1 MLLGEKIRN
10 ARVEA
15 GLTQEEFAEMI
26 MVSRAAVAKWEG
38 GRGLPDVAN
47 LKVIADALGV
57 TVDYLLDKDNPI
69 DLSIIKKPID
79 LAKYGL
85 NAKLGVRKKIKI
97 KEQIIRDEYADDEII
112 MLTVTKFIPNSSE
125 KFMDNFIGCITTLFG
140 GIPLFDTF
148 AFGKAVESIGS
159 EQYYLVNK
167 KEKQFFVLITD
178 EYIISRMMRVKFTD
192 KKMCV
197 GDKEFTQ
204 VGKLREVKS

>member
-15 GLTQEEFAEMI
+15 GLTQEELAEMI

-57 TVDYLLDKDNPI
+57 TVDYLLDKDNAI

-79 LAKYGL
+79 VAKYGL

-97 KEQIIRDEYADDEII
+97 KEQIIRDEYADAEII
-112 MLTVTKFIPNSSE
+112 MLTVPKFIPNSSE
-125 KFMDNFIGCITTLFG
+125 KFMDNFIGWITTLFSD
-140 GIPLFDTF
+140 IPLFDTF

-204 VGKLREVKS
+204 VGKLRDK

>member
-15 GLTQEEFAEMI
+15 GLTQEELAEMI

-38 GRGLPDVAN
+38 DRGLPDVAN

-57 TVDYLLDKDNPI
+57 TVDYLLDKDNAI

-85 NAKLGVRKKIKI
+85 NAKLGIHKKIKM
-97 KEQIIRDEYADDEII
+97 KEQIIRDEYADAEII

-125 KFMDNFIGCITTLFG
+125 KNMDNFIGGISTLFG
-140 GIPLFDTF
+140 GLPLFDTF

>member
-15 GLTQEEFAEMI
+15 SLTQEELAEMI

-57 TVDYLLDKDNPI
+57 TVDYLLDKDNAI
-69 DLSIIKKPID
+69 DV
-79 LAKYGL
+79 AKYGL

-97 KEQIIRDEYADDEII
+97 KEQIIRDEYADAEII

-125 KFMDNFIGCITTLFG
+125 KFMDNFIGWITTLFSD
-140 GIPLFDTF
+140 IPLFDTF

-204 VGKLREVKS
+204 VGKLRDK

>member
-1 MLLGEKIRN
+1 MKFDFC
-10 ARVEA
+10 
-15 GLTQEEFAEMI
+15 TH
-26 MVSRAAVAKWEG
+26 
-38 GRGLPDVAN
+38 
-47 LKVIADALGV
+47 
-57 TVDYLLDKDNPI
+57 
-69 DLSIIKKPID
+69 IKAYSLH
-79 LAKYGL
+79 LASL
-85 NAKLGVRKKIKI
+85 
-97 KEQIIRDEYADDEII
+97 KEQIIRDEYADAEII

-125 KFMDNFIGCITTLFG
+125 KFMDNFIGWITTLFSD
-140 GIPLFDTF
+140 IPLFDTF

-204 VGKLREVKS
+204 VGKLRDK

>member
-15 GLTQEEFAEMI
+15 SLTQEELAEMI

-57 TVDYLLDKDNPI
+57 TVDYLLDKDNAI
-69 DLSIIKKPID
+69 DV
-79 LAKYGL
+79 AKYGL

-97 KEQIIRDEYADDEII
+97 KEQIIRDEYADAEII

-125 KFMDNFIGCITTLFG
+125 KFMDNFIGWITTLFG
-140 GIPLFDTF
+140 DIPLFDTF

-204 VGKLREVKS
+204 VGKLRDK